1 MSLEMKYVQNFLV
14 NDSYLLKLLLAAL
27 GFGSQTFICGLSR
40 QNICSVGHVVSNLYG
55 TEFEIWACFG
65 LVGNTEKNWADYE
78 GKEKLD
84 ISLKINCD
92 F

>member
-1 MSLEMKYVQNFLV
+1 MLKNRMKFYRLIKYCWSSL
-14 NDSYLLKLLLAAL
+14 AL
-27 GFGSQTFICGLSR
+27 GFQLCVHTKDPAKVI
-40 QNICSVGHVVSNLYG
+40 IGHVVSNLYG
-55 TEFEIWACFG
+55 TEIEIWACFG